1 MTAIVAW
8 LAFVIAV
15 LVLALLTSFVVGLAL
30 LWRRHA
36 PTIAPYISMFTG
48 AGAPVTAGD
57 KGPTGPTSSA
67 SETSGQPLGDVPGGS
82 V

>member
-36 PTIAPYISMFTG
+36 PTIAPYVSMFTN
-48 AGAPVTAGD
+48 
-57 KGPTGPTSSA
+57 KG
-67 SETSGQPLGDVPGGS
+67 PGGS